1 VKSGGGTGGQSPG
14 TTDKGSGNDR
24 AGTTDKGSGN
34 DRTGTTDKGAG
45 NDKAGTTDKGSGND
59 KAGTTNG
66 GTESDKNG
74 MNDKGAGN
82 NQHGST
88 LGNGPSADQ
97 PSPVSQAVPL
107 GIHGTTV
114 TTLDNRRDLNIDL
127 QAAKDGGERISIK
140 DNTVRFDKGMA
151 SVSVVTRE
159 APEAQ
164 EGRITGEVTSI
175 SLSSSPVNGQFADA
189 GTVSASFHADMNNM
203 PSQDATVSTI
213 LYKTPTPQVQ
223 AEFERAVGDEGYRL
237 DSVAYAMQVQKDNLM
252 DKTDVGQAVV
262 TMSVSPSWV
271 LNHGGLTNTK
281 VVRLADE
288 GTSQVLDTR
297 FVGLDSSQNMVF
309 AATSPGGL
317 SIFALISVKSSQEP
331 LAPLASPVPLSAL
344 ERSASLVAVP
354 PLLFFAAMIWIRR
367 W

>member
-1 VKSGGGTGGQSPG
+1 VKTGKGTSGQSPG

-34 DRTGTTDKGAG
+34 I
-45 NDKAGTTDKGSGND
+45 KAGTT
-59 KAGTTNG
+59 
-66 GTESDKNG
+66 
-74 MNDKGAGN
+74 DKGAGN
-82 NQHGST
+82 NQHGSR
-88 LGNGPSADQ
+88 LGNSPSAEQ

-107 GIHGTTV
+107 AIHGTTV
-114 TTLDNRRDLNIDL
+114 TTVDNRRDLNIDL
-127 QAAKDGGERISIK
+127 QAAKDAGERISIK
-140 DNTVRFDKGMA
+140 GSSVTFDKGPA
-151 SVSVVTRE
+151 SISVVTRE
-159 APEAQ
+159 APGEQ

-175 SLSSSPVNGQFADA
+175 SLSSSPVSGQFADA
-189 GTVSASFHADMNNM
+189 GTVSASFRADMNNM
-203 PSQDATVSTI
+203 PSQDATVSTT

-223 AEFERAVGDEGYRL
+223 AEFERAVVDEGYRL
-237 DSVAYAMQVQKDNLM
+237 DSVAYAMQVQKDNLE

-271 LNHGGLTNTK
+271 LDHGGLTNTK
-281 VVRLADE
+281 VIRLADE

-331 LAPLASPVPLSAL
+331 LAPLTSPVPFSPL

>member
-1 VKSGGGTGGQSPG
+1 MKSGGGTSGQSPG
-14 TTDKGSGNDR
+14 SSGKGS
-24 AGTTDKGSGN
+24 
-34 DRTGTTDKGAG
+34 G

-59 KAGTTNG
+59 KHGDT
-66 GTESDKNG
+66 S
-74 MNDKGAGN
+74 GN
-82 NQHGST
+82 V
-88 LGNGPSADQ
+88 PSAGQ
-97 PSPVSQAVPL
+97 PSPVSQTVPL

-114 TTLDNRRDLNIDL
+114 TTVDHHRDLNIDL
-127 QAAKDGGERISIK
+127 QAAKDAGERISIK
-140 DNTVRFDKGMA
+140 GSSVTFDKGLA

-331 LAPLASPVPLSAL
+331 LAPLASPVPLSTL